1 MSLPRRGDLI
11 LAVTIIRS
19 ALDDFAHVV
28 RATIRLPYFHNT
40 GSYVVE
46 EVQYK
51 HAKVF
56 AILQLK
62 RAPNKV
68 IMYSY
73 TCFNSTLER
82 TLIMHFFCYMRDEL
96 RLMYRV
102 RFCSVSSQ
110 LQDGKDLRTSS
121 WKNNTHTTFYAPPQR
136 LRCAACKVSARRP
149 VWVTPSMLYVLD
161 KSRQCPKY
169 RIQFFL
175 LTILVLVAYLFC
187 KHVSLS
193 TPFGQGESYHHL
205 SNNPHITSAPS

>member
-1 MSLPRRGDLI
+1 MLFVPMSLPRRGDLI

-121 WKNNTHTTFYAPPQR
+121 WKKQY
-136 LRCAACKVSARRP
+136 S
-149 VWVTPSMLYVLD
+149 
-161 KSRQCPKY
+161 
-169 RIQFFL
+169 
-175 LTILVLVAYLFC
+175 
-187 KHVSLS
+187 
-193 TPFGQGESYHHL
+193 HHL
-205 SNNPHITSAPS
+205 LRAAQAPALCRMQSKRPSTCMGDTLDAVCLR